1 MYHVEGFCCHHN
13 TDIWG
18 DCAPQDYHTSSTI
31 WPMGGAWLCLHIYEH
46 YQYTKD
52 KGFLEEYF
60 PILKDSVQ
68 FFMNYMVQNSD
79 GKWVTGPSSSPENI
93 YITAKNQYGCLC
105 MGPTMDIEIVREL
118 FSNYLKTVEILEKEE
133 PLTGW

>member
-1 MYHVEGFCCHHN
+1 M
-13 TDIWG
+13 
-18 DCAPQDYHTSSTI
+18 
-31 WPMGGAWLCLHIYEH
+31 
-46 YQYTKD
+46 
-52 KGFLEEYF
+52 EEYF

>member
-1 MYHVEGFCCHHN
+1 MNYWMAEKTGLQALHLPLLEHLKRMHPRGKEVAESMYHAEDFAVIIILIYGGLC
-13 TDIWG
+13 TTG
-18 DCAPQDYHTSSTI
+18 LSYQSTI

-79 GKWVTGPSSSPENI
+79 GSG
-93 YITAKNQYGCLC
+93 
-105 MGPTMDIEIVREL
+105 
-118 FSNYLKTVEILEKEE
+118 
-133 PLTGW
+133 